1 MTQGAGRLTGT
12 TVLVTGAARG
22 IGRAIAEVALREGAA
37 VGLLDVLPN
46 VDATAA
52 ELAVGGPVLAV
63 TADITQPAQ
72 VTAALARI
80 TERLGPVTRLVN
92 NAGRNAYGDPLALSD
107 EEWSAVFE
115 VDLTGAWNVTRTCLP
130 AMVDAGGGAIVNISS
145 LHATLTLPG
154 MFPYAAAKA
163 GLIGMTRSLA
173 LDVGRH
179 GIRVNAVSPGFI
191 GTYLVEEYFAQHH
204 DPDER
209 DRVFANHPLGRI
221 GTPEQVAEVVCFL
234 LSDAA
239 GFVTG
244 ADWAVDGG
252 LGVRIP

>member
-1 MTQGAGRLTGT
+1 MTQVEGRLTGA

-22 IGRAIAEVALREGAA
+22 IGRAIAKLALREGAA
-37 VGLLDVLPN
+37 VGLLDVLPDL
-46 VDATAA
+46 DATAA
-52 ELAVGGPVLAV
+52 ELASAGRVVAV

-72 VTAALARI
+72 VSAAHARV
-80 TERLGPVTRLVN
+80 TEVLGPVTGLVN
-92 NAGRNAYGDPLALSD
+92 NAGRNAYGDPLTLSD
-107 EEWSAVFE
+107 DDWSAVFD
-115 VDLTGAWNVTRTCLP
+115 VDLTGAWNVTRACLP

-163 GLIGMTRSLA
+163 GLVGMTRSLA

-191 GTYLVEEYFAQHH
+191 GTFLVEEYFAQHH
-204 DPDER
+204 DPRER
-209 DRVFANHPLGRI
+209 DRVLANHPLGRI